1 MNGQGENNMNIQ
13 EQQALAQELSSK
25 LWKMANELRGTMEA
39 YEFKSYI
46 LGLIFYKFLSDKT
59 EKFMENLLR
68 NDNTTYEEAWEDE
81 EFRQDLIDESIQRLG
96 YVLEPKYLFRNVVK
110 MIERNEFSIDYLEEI
125 INAITESTQGQA
137 SESDFDGLFEDMDL
151 KASKLGKAVSER
163 TKSIAKIITTID
175 TIEVDIDATD
185 VDVLGTAYVQLI
197 GDFASTAG
205 KKGGEFYTP
214 TNMSK
219 LVARLATV
227 GLTDVLSVFDPTCGS
242 GSLLLQVGKYANVR
256 KYYGQELTSSTYNL
270 ARMNMMLHGI
280 DFKNF
285 EIINCNTI
293 TDDIALGDKKHMVQ
307 VANPPYSVKWTPDPK
322 LIEDE
327 RFAPYGKLAPKSY
340 EDLMFVEHMIY
351 HMEDGDSRIACL
363 LPHGVLF
370 RGGAEETI
378 RKFMVKEQNV
388 LDAVIGL
395 PEKCF
400 HGTGIAVACLV
411 FKKQRNGNSDNVCF
425 IDASKYF
432 SSNGPMNY
440 ITDEDI
446 DRIVNAYVE
455 RKDID
460 KFCHVASMQ
469 EIEENDYN
477 LNIARY
483 VDTFEEEDPVDI
495 QAEREKLADIV
506 AKKQASIDKVNAM
519 MKLLGL

>member
-1 MNGQGENNMNIQ
+1 MNIK
-13 EQQALAQELSSK
+13 EQQALANELSSK

-59 EKFMENLLR
+59 EDEMNEALK
-68 NDNTTYEEAWEDE
+68 NDGITYQEAWEDE
-81 EFRQDLIDESIQRLG
+81 EIREDLIQESLEKLG
-96 YVLEPKYLFRNVVK
+96 FVLEPKYLFSNVIK
-110 MIERNEFSIDYLEEI
+110 MIEKGEFSIDYLEEI
-125 INAITESTQGQA
+125 INAITESTQGQD

-163 TKSIAKIITTID
+163 TKAIAKIIQTID
-175 TIEVDIDATD
+175 TIEVDFDTTD

-227 GLTDVLSVFDPTCGS
+227 GLTDVLSAFDPACGS

-256 KYYGQELTSSTYNL
+256 HYYGQELTSATYNL

-280 DFKNF
+280 DYNKFD
-285 EIINCNTI
+285 IVNCNTI
-293 TDDIALGDKKHMVQ
+293 TDDSALGENKYTVQ
-307 VANPPYSVKWTPDPK
+307 VANPPYSVSWNPDPN
-322 LIEDE
+322 LLEDE

-340 EDLMFVEHMIY
+340 SDLMFVEHMIY
-351 HMEDGDSRIACL
+351 HMADDGRIAVL

-378 RKFMVKEQNV
+378 RKFMVKNQNY

-411 FKKQRNGNSDNVCF
+411 FRKERNGNSDNICF
-425 IDASKYF
+425 IDASKYY
-432 SSNGPMNY
+432 SSEGKMNY
-440 ITDEDI
+440 LEDTDI
-446 DRIVNAYVE
+446 DRIVDAYVE

-460 KFCHVASMQ
+460 KFCHIASME

-477 LNIARY
+477 LNISRY
-483 VDTFEEEDPVDI
+483 VDTYEEEAPIDI
-495 QAEREKLADIV
+495 AEVKANLAKHIEESKAIDVELEKYF
-506 AKKQASIDKVNAM
+506 KE
-519 MKLLGL
+519 LGI

>member
-81 EFRQDLIDESIQRLG
+81 EFRQDLIEESIQRLG

-110 MIERNEFSIDYLEEI
+110 MIERDEFSIDYLEEI

-242 GSLLLQVGKYANVR
+242 GSLLLQVGK
-256 KYYGQELTSSTYNL
+256 
-270 ARMNMMLHGI
+270 
-280 DFKNF
+280 
-285 EIINCNTI
+285 
-293 TDDIALGDKKHMVQ
+293 
-307 VANPPYSVKWTPDPK
+307 
-322 LIEDE
+322 
-327 RFAPYGKLAPKSY
+327 
-340 EDLMFVEHMIY
+340 
-351 HMEDGDSRIACL
+351 
-363 LPHGVLF
+363 
-370 RGGAEETI
+370 
-378 RKFMVKEQNV
+378 
-388 LDAVIGL
+388 
-395 PEKCF
+395 
-400 HGTGIAVACLV
+400 
-411 FKKQRNGNSDNVCF
+411 
-425 IDASKYF
+425 
-432 SSNGPMNY
+432 
-440 ITDEDI
+440 
-446 DRIVNAYVE
+446 
-455 RKDID
+455 
-460 KFCHVASMQ
+460 
-469 EIEENDYN
+469 
-477 LNIARY
+477 
-483 VDTFEEEDPVDI
+483 
-495 QAEREKLADIV
+495 
-506 AKKQASIDKVNAM
+506 
-519 MKLLGL
+519 

>member
-1 MNGQGENNMNIQ
+1 M
-13 EQQALAQELSSK
+13 
-25 LWKMANELRGTMEA
+25 
-39 YEFKSYI
+39 
-46 LGLIFYKFLSDKT
+46 
-59 EKFMENLLR
+59 
-68 NDNTTYEEAWEDE
+68 
-81 EFRQDLIDESIQRLG
+81 
-96 YVLEPKYLFRNVVK
+96 
-110 MIERNEFSIDYLEEI
+110 
-125 INAITESTQGQA
+125 
-137 SESDFDGLFEDMDL
+137 
-151 KASKLGKAVSER
+151 
-163 TKSIAKIITTID
+163 
-175 TIEVDIDATD
+175 DIDATD
-185 VDVLGTAYVQLI
+185 VDVLGTAYVELI
-197 GDFASTAG
+197 GKFASTAG

-256 KYYGQELTSSTYNL
+256 KYYGQELTSATYNL

-285 EIINCNTI
+285 EIVNCNTI
-293 TDDIALGDKKHMVQ
+293 TDDSSLGELKHMVQ
-307 VANPPYSVKWTPDPK
+307 VANPPYSVSWTPDAK
-322 LIEDE
+322 LLDDE
-327 RFAPYGKLAPKSY
+327 RFSPYGKFAPKSY

-411 FKKQRNGNSDNVCF
+411 FKKERNGNSGNVCF
-425 IDASKYF
+425 IDASKHYSS
-432 SSNGPMNY
+432 SSNMNY

-446 DRIVNAYVE
+446 ERIVSAYTE
-455 RKDID
+455 RKDIE
-460 KFCHVASMQ
+460 KFCHVATMQ

-483 VDTFEEEDPVDI
+483 VDTFEEEEPV
-495 QAEREKLADIV
+495 DIV
-506 AKKQASIDKVNAM
+506 AKKAELAEITAKKQAAIDKVM
-519 MKLLGL
+519 ETMKLLGL